1 MDNIYDLI
9 QLQMNSTFQANIY
22 DKEIL
27 LYVLSMYDI
36 DYSIEFQDNNFIII
50 FNETI
55 EKKDLQKIKKQIDKA
70 QLRKD
75 IANSN
80 KKIREYIIATA
91 LWMPE

>member
-1 MDNIYDLI
+1 MDNIYELI
-9 QLQMNSTFQANIY
+9 QLQMNLTFQANIY

-50 FNETI
+50 FNEII